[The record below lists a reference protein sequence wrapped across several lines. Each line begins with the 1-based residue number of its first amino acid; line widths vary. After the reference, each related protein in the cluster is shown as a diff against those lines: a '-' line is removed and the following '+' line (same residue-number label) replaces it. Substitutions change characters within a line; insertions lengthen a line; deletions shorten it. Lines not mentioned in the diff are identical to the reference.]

1 MPPSC
6 LFRAA
11 CSQIDKGAVVSL
23 SMSHALSGIDNKEK
37 KPLCR
42 LGRKALLLTN
52 LFQKLHRNP
61 LPLGGGRCHSR
72 LHNAVRPLAHRN
84 QSLNWHQA
92 ASKS

>member
-42 LGRKALLLTN
+42 LGGKALLLTN

-61 LPLGGGRCHSR
+61 LPLGGGRCWIGITADSTM
-72 LHNAVRPLAHRN
+72 L
-84 QSLNWHQA
+84 
-92 ASKS
+92 